1 MPAMD
6 EDKVFDALAIRD
18 TASKDSSVSVSGEF
32 MAKTI
37 FIENSL
43 NQEVTLQLQGKRNGT
58 KVNIGA
64 PFVVAAST
72 NSYQT
77 VSAYFP
83 KYCMTAQCSVAPA
96 SGSLSV
102 YIIKAAG

>member
-6 EDKVFDALAIRD
+6 EDKVFDDLAIRN
-18 TASKDSSVSVSGEF
+18 TVLQDSSESNSGEF
-32 MAKTI
+32 LAKTI

-43 NQEVTLQLQGKRNGT
+43 NQDVTFQLQGKRNGT

-64 PFVVAAST
+64 PFVVTAST

-83 KYCMTAQCSVAPA
+83 KYCMTAQCSIAPA